1 MVGVR
6 FFALFFVRKTF
17 SKSFSIELW
26 RDVRL
31 FCLWLAAT
39 IMGHEA
45 SQFAPLDPDLEDENL
60 LVDLIPLLVSE
71 IIADERAP
79 PQAQCTSILTGRGYV
94 EELFAKDRQ
103 CGCHVRLIDLHCE
116 G

>member
-1 MVGVR
+1 
-6 FFALFFVRKTF
+6 VRKTF